1 MLLFFIYTRSDSRG
15 LWPVTKTAGLYDGS
29 NNRNKNNINIPRQ
42 RKVTENAGKK
52 IIIITT
58 IIIMMR
64 LNFL

>member
-1 MLLFFIYTRSDSRG
+1 